1 MADASRPTFII
12 GGAPRSGT
20 NFLCHALDRHPD
32 VYMAK
37 PYMPEPKVF
46 MGAEQAWPAYAAR
59 YAELFAPAGGRR
71 RLGEKT
77 SYYLENDA
85 ACRLIQRHLP
95 EVRMLFVVREPVG
108 RAYSNYLWTKK
119 NGLET
124 LGFEEAVRLEGR
136 RPSPLPPERDYAR
149 PYDYLPRGRYDVFA
163 ERWFSALGRARVRFL
178 LYEDLVAK
186 PEPVLA
192 DIQRFIGVRPAPL
205 GADDLGVI
213 NSAREM
219 GPPLDAGL
227 ERALRERMMASV
239 RRFAALT
246 GLDVSAWG
254 YSA

>member
-1 MADASRPTFII
+1 MAEPARPTFII
-12 GGAPRSGT
+12 GGAPRAGT

-46 MGAEQAWPAYAAR
+46 MGAEQGAAVYAAR
-59 YAELFAPAGGRR
+59 YAALFAPAGGRAA
-71 RLGEKT
+71 LGEKT
-77 SYYLENDA
+77 TYYLENETA
-85 ACRLIQRHLP
+85 RRLIERHLP
-95 EVRMLFVVREPVG
+95 DVRMLFVVREPVG

-124 LGFEEAVRLEGR
+124 LPFDEAVRLEGQ
-136 RPSPLPPERDYAR
+136 RPSPLPPDRDYAR

-163 ERWFSALGRARVRFL
+163 EPWLAALGRARVRFL
-178 LYEDLVAK
+178 LYEDLVTK

-192 DIQRFIGVRPAPL
+192 DIQEFLGVRHVPL

-213 NSAREM
+213 NSAKEM
-219 GPPLDAGL
+219 GPPLDPAL
-227 ERALRERMMASV
+227 ERALRERMAPSV

-246 GLDVSAWG
+246 GLDLRAWG
-254 YSA
+254 YPA

>member
-1 MADASRPTFII
+1 MADVTRPTFII

-20 NFLCHALDRHPD
+20 NFLCHALDRHPA

-46 MGAEQAWPAYAAR
+46 MGPEQPWPVYAAR
-59 YAELFAPAGGRR
+59 YADLFAPAGGRPA
-71 RLGEKT
+71 LGEKT
-77 SYYLENDA
+77 SYYLENEA
-85 ACRLIQRHLP
+85 ACRLIARHLP
-95 EVRMLFVVREPVG
+95 DVRLLFVVREPVA
-108 RAYSNYLWTKK
+108 RAYSNYLWTTK

-124 LGFEEAVRLEGR
+124 LPFDEAVRLEGQ
-136 RPSPLPPERDYAR
+136 RPSPLPADREYAR

-163 ERWFSALGRARVRFL
+163 ERWFAALGRARVRFL
-178 LYEDLVAK
+178 LYEDLVST

-192 DIQRFIGVRPAPL
+192 RIQEFVGVRPAPL

-219 GPPLDAGL
+219 GPPLDAAL
-227 ERALRERMMASV
+227 ERRLRERLAPSV

-246 GLDVSAWG
+246 GLDVTAWG
-254 YSA
+254 YPA